1 MAIAVDYGVTD
12 PEIGRFG
19 LYNDFFVRISR
30 TGSTIYK
37 LKYRIKVSIPNT
49 SIELIKDVNPINEVS
64 IVNPVS
70 SLKDLFFKTQLVGT
84 NGVAIVPLD
93 SGGGG
98 VADRSYNKVRI
109 QIGEFYATT
118 ADGAPTFVGYGS
130 DKTLYFYNGF
140 ETDINQNNYSNWR
153 PDNLYDRAPFK
164 LPLVNKNNY
173 LLPTDIFFPSIPSE
187 INTPVQEEGGGGVAD
202 LVSLEYTHY
211 DKDGNTISSGNFGL
225 GGRYGS
231 NLGYWTIALGR
242 EQIFYPSNWAY
253 STFYAIWEDQDRV
266 QYLSETFNTR
276 IAECDPKY
284 DRFRLRWFNKYSGF
298 EYFNFT
304 KKSKHTINVNSG
316 KEIRSNGVDYT
327 STNFAGIK
335 YPSVPELREV
345 GKSAT
350 TVYELNSNW
359 INEEEQA
366 ALKDMYLSPNIIMF
380 DKNNRIYPV
389 ILKDKSYEITDI
401 RDGMVKVSVKLMIA
415 NENKLIKQ

>member
-30 TGSTIYK
+30 TGSTVYK
-37 LKYRIKVSIPNT
+37 LKYRIRVSIPNT
-49 SIELIKDVNPINEVS
+49 TIELIKDVNPINEVS

-84 NGVAIVPLD
+84 NGAGIVPLD

-118 ADGAPTFVGYGS
+118 ADDAPTFVGYGS

-140 ETDINQNNYSNWR
+140 ETDINQNSYSNWR
-153 PDNLYDRAPFK
+153 PANLYNTAPFK
-164 LPLVNKNNY
+164 IPLVNKNNY

-187 INTPVQEEGGGGVAD
+187 INTPVQEEGGGGIAD

-242 EQIFYPSNWAY
+242 EQIFYPSNWEY
-253 STFYAIWEDQDRV
+253 STFYAIWEDQDRA

-304 KKSKHTINVNSG
+304 KKSKHTINLDSG

-335 YPSVPELREV
+335 YPAVPELREV

-350 TVYELNSNW
+350 TTYTLNSDW

-366 ALKDMYLSPNIIMF
+366 ALKDMYLSPNTIMF
-380 DKNNRIYPV
+380 DKDNRIYPV

-401 RDGMVKVSVKLMIA
+401 RDGKVKISVNLMVA